1 MKSSAKRIS
10 GSSTSTLLFVLHLYA
25 SNAHACIDDGSSFSI
40 PPFVLA
46 FLSSIFITSVL
57 ASLIWGINKLLF
69 RHKFLLPWLTVFTV
83 ILAIAIGM
91 LGSFGIPQYQAVFS
105 EFTMELPFH
114 TEFIFNFNYS
124 LWLPCI
130 ALIGLWF
137 LFSKNGNLGKYLKII
152 LFLEVVLL
160 LMVIWSIYSNIFL
173 LGALC

>member
-1 MKSSAKRIS
+1 MN
-10 GSSTSTLLFVLHLYA
+10 L
-25 SNAHACIDDGSSFSI
+25 
-40 PPFVLA
+40 
-46 FLSSIFITSVL
+46 
-57 ASLIWGINKLLF
+57 
-69 RHKFLLPWLTVFTV
+69 